1 MAFRFVRF
9 ENGVLKSSYD
19 DSLMRKISIEVFEK
33 GMGLK
38 FMTGT
43 ETGIDL
49 VLINNPIFGAEG
61 EDGSW
66 NGDRWV
72 GNQRNIFKLNVNTLN
87 IQDRKWHFWNL
98 QELSEKPGAKRTWKK
113 FDQGFNGN
121 FYFRLNAQG
130 DQMCVVDAETI
141 LDDKKRIFVLNE
153 KVGNNDEKEDWI
165 CIPQEFVK
173 TFNKQP
179 DGDWVLNGTYHGPNQ
194 DECRKIWFE
203 LEKLKNEAIK
213 KRLQEIHKNK

>member
-61 EDGSW
+61 EDGSGAINEW
-66 NGDRWV
+66 WFLRADRPLL
-72 GNQRNIFKLNVNTLN
+72 R
-87 IQDRKWHFWNL
+87 
-98 QELSEKPGAKRTWKK
+98 
-113 FDQGFNGN
+113 
-121 FYFRLNAQG
+121 
-130 DQMCVVDAETI
+130 
-141 LDDKKRIFVLNE
+141 
-153 KVGNNDEKEDWI
+153 
-165 CIPQEFVK
+165 
-173 TFNKQP
+173 
-179 DGDWVLNGTYHGPNQ
+179 
-194 DECRKIWFE
+194 
-203 LEKLKNEAIK
+203 
-213 KRLQEIHKNK
+213 